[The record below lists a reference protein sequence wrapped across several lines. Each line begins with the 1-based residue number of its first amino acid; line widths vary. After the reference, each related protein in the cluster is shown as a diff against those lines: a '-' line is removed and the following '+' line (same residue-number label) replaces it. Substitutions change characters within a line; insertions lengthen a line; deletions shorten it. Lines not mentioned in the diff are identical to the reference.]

1 MTPLTTESLNL
12 EFNDDVACMT
22 VRGVIGAGAMQEGLE
37 WMRAARGAREDF
49 NVRVNMAKSD
59 FPDLSAVSKGFRG
72 VADFLRAVP
81 EARKCAIVTDSLF
94 IQNTAKVEGAVIPG
108 LTIRAF
114 NSGEEDYAS
123 AWISG
128 ESLAQIV
135 EAEVDAAQDV
145 APANDTDA
153 PANPWNALKMS
164 KVDY

>member
-1 MTPLTTESLNL
+1 MTPLTTESLKL

-22 VRGVIGAGAMQEGLE
+22 VSGVIAAESMKEGLE
-37 WMRAARGAREDF
+37 WVRGARGEREDF
-49 NVRVNMAKSD
+49 NIRVNMAKAD

-81 EARKCAIVTDSLF
+81 EASKCALVTDSMF

-114 NSGEEDYAS
+114 NSDEEDYAA
-123 AWISG
+123 AWIRG
-128 ESLAQIV
+128 ESLTEVV
-135 EAEVDAAQDV
+135 EAEAE
-145 APANDTDA
+145 APANDTEDA
-153 PANPWNALKMS
+153 PAPTSDNPWDALKMS